1 MDYFLTSEHLG
12 FRCWSD
18 EDLPLAMG
26 LWGDPEVSTLIGGP
40 FDPQMVRSRLRSE
53 IADMQKYG
61 LQYWPSFLLE
71 GDIHVGCAG
80 FRIYNEEQRIYEL
93 GVHLR
98 TAFWKRGFAKE
109 SARAMM
115 EYGFDVLGAEA
126 FFAGHHPANDASR
139 NLLLKLGFVRT
150 HEELYRPTGLMHP
163 SYLLYKHRPPQF

>member
-26 LWGDPEVSTLIGGP
+26 LWGDPEVTALIGGP
-40 FDPQMVRSRLRSE
+40 FNQQRVSSRLISE
-53 IADMQKYG
+53 IEGMQKHG

-71 GDIHVGCAG
+71 DNTHVGCAG
-80 FRIYNEEQRIYEL
+80 FRLYDEGQRIYEL

-98 TAFWKRGFAKE
+98 SAFWRRGFAKE
-109 SARAMM
+109 SARAMIA
-115 EYGFDVLGAEA
+115 YGFDVLGAKA
-126 FFAGHHPANDASR
+126 LFAGHHPANDASR

-150 HEELYRPTGLMHP
+150 QEELYPPTGLMHP
-163 SYLLYKHRPPQF
+163 SYLLYR